1 MPPYVPRVTISMLP
15 DVALLEIFDF
25 YVHGRWEGPNA
36 WHKLVHV
43 CQKWRNI
50 AFGSPGRLGLQLHC
64 TAGTPVMKTL
74 DVWPPLPIV
83 IDVIA
88 SSFWLPIGK
97 VDTDYV
103 TENIIAA
110 LKHNN
115 RVCQLS
121 LSSIPL
127 EEVLATMQQP
137 FPALTLLHLRRHE
150 HEVAPID
157 ADSFLGGS
165 APHLQTLKLSEI
177 PIPGLPKLLLSAT
190 HLVLLEL
197 WNIPHSG
204 HISPEA
210 MVTGLS
216 VLTRLENLVIDFKSP
231 RSRPDRRRP
240 PPRTRALLPVLTEL
254 WFNGVTEYLED
265 VVARIDAPLLDNLNI
280 TFFHQLLFD
289 TPHLAQ
295 FISRTPKFS
304 AYDEAIVVFP
314 SWDVSVKTVDE
325 RLRLKILC
333 KQPDWQLSSL
343 AQVCRASFPQTLIST
358 METLYI
364 MSEYYRPIGLEDAEP
379 SFPGENHIESA
390 QWLEL
395 LHQFAA
401 VKYLYI
407 SPVCTPSI
415 ATALQE
421 LVAEAVTEVLPALQT
436 LLLKELPSKP
446 IQEAIEKFVSARQL
460 SNHPITVSRWE
471 R

>member
-1 MPPYVPRVTISMLP
+1 MPPYVPRVTISVLP

-25 YVHGRWEGPNA
+25 YVHGTWEGPNA

-157 ADSFLGGS
+157 ADSFLGALHPTCKHSSCLKFQFRDYQNYFCPPLTLFFLNFGTFLILDTS
-165 APHLQTLKLSEI
+165 HLKR
-177 PIPGLPKLLLSAT
+177 
-190 HLVLLEL
+190 
-197 WNIPHSG
+197 W
-204 HISPEA
+204 
-210 MVTGLS
+210 
-216 VLTRLENLVIDFKSP
+216 
-231 RSRPDRRRP
+231 
-240 PPRTRALLPVLTEL
+240 
-254 WFNGVTEYLED
+254 
-265 VVARIDAPLLDNLNI
+265 
-280 TFFHQLLFD
+280 
-289 TPHLAQ
+289 
-295 FISRTPKFS
+295 
-304 AYDEAIVVFP
+304 
-314 SWDVSVKTVDE
+314 
-325 RLRLKILC
+325 
-333 KQPDWQLSSL
+333 SL
-343 AQVCRASFPQTLIST
+343 AS
-358 METLYI
+358 LY
-364 MSEYYRPIGLEDAEP
+364 
-379 SFPGENHIESA
+379 
-390 QWLEL
+390 
-395 LHQFAA
+395 
-401 VKYLYI
+401 
-407 SPVCTPSI
+407 
-415 ATALQE
+415 
-421 LVAEAVTEVLPALQT
+421 
-436 LLLKELPSKP
+436 
-446 IQEAIEKFVSARQL
+446 
-460 SNHPITVSRWE
+460 
-471 R
+471 

>member
-25 YVHGRWEGPNA
+25 YVHGTWEGPNA
-36 WHKLVHV
+36 WYKLVHV

-83 IDVIA
+83 INA
-88 SSFWLPIGK
+88 SGTELFKGK
-97 VDTDYV
+97 LDTDYV
-103 TENIIAA
+103 TDNIIAA

-115 RVCQLS
+115 RVCQLT
-121 LSSIPL
+121 LSFIPL
-127 EEVLATMQQP
+127 EEVLAAMQQP
-137 FPALTLLHLRRHE
+137 FPALTLLNLRRHE
-150 HEVAPID
+150 REVVPID

-165 APHLQTLKLSEI
+165 APPHLQTLKLFEI

-197 WNIPHSG
+197 WDIPHSG
-204 HISPEA
+204 YISPEA

-231 RSRPDRRRP
+231 QSRPDRRRP

-254 WFNGVTEYLED
+254 WFKGVTEYLED
-265 VVARIDAPLLDNLNI
+265 VVARIDAPLLDDLNI

-289 TPHLAQ
+289 TPHLTQ
-295 FISRTPKFS
+295 FISRAPKFK
-304 AYDEAIVVFP
+304 AYDEAHVVFP
-314 SWDVSVKTVDE
+314 SWAASVKTVDE

-333 KQPDWQLSSL
+333 NQPDWQLSSL
-343 AQVCRASFPQTLIST
+343 AQVCRSSFPQTLIST

-364 MSEYYRPIGLEDAEP
+364 QSDYYRPSGLEDAEP
-379 SFPGENHIESA
+379 SFPGENYIEST

-395 LHQFAA
+395 LHPFAA

-407 SPVCTPSI
+407 SPVSTPSI

-421 LVAEAVTEVLPALQT
+421 LVAEAVTEVLPALQA
-436 LLLKELPSKP
+436 LFLKELPSKP

-460 SNHPITVSRWE
+460 SNHPITVFRWE